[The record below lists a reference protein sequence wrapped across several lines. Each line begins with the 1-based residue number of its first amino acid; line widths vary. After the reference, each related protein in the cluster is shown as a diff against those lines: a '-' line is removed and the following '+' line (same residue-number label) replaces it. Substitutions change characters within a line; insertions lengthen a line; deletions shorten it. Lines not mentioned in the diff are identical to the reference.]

1 MITSY
6 IQCPKC
12 RRLLV
17 EEWIYNA
24 STPMRCPGCGDALRI
39 EVYPAFFRRTVAL
52 PEEVVSPAEG
62 DSTCF
67 YHASKKAVLPCDACG
82 RFLCALCDCEL
93 NGQHLCPRCLEAG
106 QSKGKI
112 KNLDSSR
119 KKWDSIALGLAVLPI
134 ATIVFW
140 VFTIVTAPMALFIAI
155 RYWNAPRSIFHQ
167 TKMRLVIAIVIAIM
181 EILGWIALFYSLARL
196 PNRG

>member
-17 EEWIYNA
+17 EEWIYNSSA
-24 STPMRCPGCGDALRI
+24 PLRCPGCGDSLQI
-39 EVYPAFFRRTVAL
+39 EVYPAFFRRTV
-52 PEEVVSPAEG
+52 PSTEETVPLIEG

-67 YHASKKAVLPCDACG
+67 YHASKKAVLPCEGCG
-82 RFLCALCDCEL
+82 RFLCTLCDCEL
-93 NGQHLCPRCLEAG
+93 NGQHLCPRCLETG

-112 KNLDSSR
+112 KNLDASR
-119 KKWDSIALGLAVLPI
+119 KQWDTIALSLAVIPV
-134 ATIVFW
+134 ATLIFW
-140 VFTIVTAPMALFIAI
+140 VFSIVTAPMALFIAI
-155 RYWNAPRSIFHQ
+155 RYWNAPRSIFHR
-167 TKMRLVIAIVIAIM
+167 TKIRLLFAIVISIV
-181 EILGWIALFYSLARL
+181 EIVGWIALFYSITRL

>member
-17 EEWIYNA
+17 EEWIYNSSA
-24 STPMRCPGCGDALRI
+24 PQRCPGCGDSLQI
-39 EVYPAFFRRTVAL
+39 EVYPAFFRRTV
-52 PEEVVSPAEG
+52 PSTEETVPLIEG

-67 YHASKKAVLPCDACG
+67 YHVSKKAVLPCEGCG
-82 RFLCALCDCEL
+82 RFLCTLCDCEL

-112 KNLDSSR
+112 KNLDASR
-119 KKWDSIALGLAVLPI
+119 KQWDTIALSLAVLPV
-134 ATIVFW
+134 ATLIFW
-140 VFTIVTAPMALFIAI
+140 VFSIVTAPMALFIAI
-155 RYWNAPRSIFHQ
+155 RYWNAPRSIFHR
-167 TKMRLVIAIVIAIM
+167 TKIRLVLAIVISVV
-181 EILGWIALFYSLARL
+181 EIFSWIALFYSITRL